1 MVKINIVLYENVRTR
16 FQLNIF
22 MWQNMSPVIVR
33 LLCKGDSCSLFP
45 GAVKSQV
52 HFLDIVVCIVGER
65 KARWSLAQKW

>member
-1 MVKINIVLYENVRTR
+1 
-16 FQLNIF
+16 

-52 HFLDIVVCIVGER
+52 HFLDIVVFVGER